1 MGKYKNIFVLVNDKE
16 ISLDKCAK
24 VYGVNPDLLYAEFME
39 NGDINTSIFNAIT
52 KERISRDIR
61 NYVYHTPI
69 DELIHNYAN
78 MDSVT
83 NKLREQKI
91 DVYNYIYHC
100 DEDSLNLS
108 VTDTISIL
116 IDDSFNKPLVN
127 STDKEFL
134 DKIIDYCKNVNDN
147 EDFEID
153 KASVKMILKI
163 LDEKRLSINDTYSL
177 INKYES
183 LIDLNDNYDYIGD
196 TEEFVYDIADDYQ
209 LDNNRGRSK

>member
-1 MGKYKNIFVLVNDKE
+1 MDKYKDIFVLVNDNE

-24 VYGVNPDLLYAEFME
+24 VYKINPDLLYAEFMDT
-39 NGDINTSIFNAIT
+39 GDINASIINSIT

-69 DELIHNYAN
+69 DVLKKNYAV

-83 NKLREQKI
+83 NKLREQKF

-100 DEDSLNLS
+100 DEDYLNLS
-108 VTDTISIL
+108 VSDIISIL

-127 STDKEFL
+127 NTNKEFI
-134 DKIIDYCKNVNDN
+134 DKIINYCKNSNKN
-147 EDFEID
+147 EDLEIN
-153 KASVKMILKI
+153 KADVKMILKI
-163 LDEKRLSINDTYSL
+163 IDEYRLSINDTYSL

-183 LIDLNDNYDYIGD
+183 LIDLNDNYDYIGEP
-196 TEEFVYDIADDYQ
+196 EEFVYDVTDDYE
-209 LDNNRGRSK
+209 LENKKGRSR